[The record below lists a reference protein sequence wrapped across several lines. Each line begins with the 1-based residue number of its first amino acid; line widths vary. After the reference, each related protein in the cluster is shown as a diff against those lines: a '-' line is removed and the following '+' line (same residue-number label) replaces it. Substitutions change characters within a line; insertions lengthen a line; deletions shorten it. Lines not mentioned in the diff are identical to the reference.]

1 MRDPSRWLKP
11 LLLGLGL
18 LPLLWLAWRGVG
30 GGLGVNPVETL
41 NRTLGDWT
49 LRLLLL
55 TLTITPLRRLTG
67 WGWLLKLRRMVGL
80 YAFFYAT
87 LHLCSYIIIDQFF
100 DWAEI
105 GADIIK
111 RPYITVGL
119 SAFLLLIPLAVTST
133 KAMRRRLGRNWQ
145 RLQRLVYPIAIA
157 GVVHYYMLVKADT
170 REPLLYALLL
180 GILLAARLIVWAGPH
195 HHRRRAATDPTQ

>member
-1 MRDPSRWLKP
+1 MRDPTRWLKP
-11 LLLGLGL
+11 LLFGLGL
-18 LPLLWLAWRGVG
+18 LPLLWLAYRGVS

-55 TLTITPLRRLTG
+55 TLAITPLRRLTR
-67 WGWLLKLRRMVGL
+67 WGWLIKLRRMIGL
-80 YAFFYAT
+80 YAFAYAS
-87 LHLCSYIIIDQFF
+87 LHLASYLVVDQFF

-111 RPYITVGL
+111 RPYITVGM

-133 KAMRRRLGRNWQ
+133 NGMMRRLGRNWQ
-145 RLQRLVYPIAIA
+145 RLHRLVYPIAIA
-157 GVVHYYMLVKADT
+157 GVVHFYMLVKADT

-180 GILLAARLIVWAGPH
+180 GILLAARLIAWAAPH
-195 HHRRRAATDPTQ
+195 RHRSRAPTGAMK